1 MAITPRNDDLLAGVA
16 GQRSET
22 FNAADPLLVT
32 GDVPPQ
38 MSYPYPVAADLA
50 LPART
55 VVALDGAGNIIVA
68 ESGVAI
74 PGVKASGVLTF
85 SGVGTASDTITVGGR
100 VYTLVA
106 ALTPGGSD
114 EVLIGASATATAQAF
129 KNAINADTATFGV
142 THDCAIDHPSV
153 VASGAA
159 AAITLTANAAGTANN
174 SVATVESGTAT
185 SFGAATLTGGTNAV
199 ATGSPAIGFVK
210 YAANNVGGA
219 AGAVRVEVTRW
230 GCFNPDALVWDSS
243 YDTLTKKLYAFEG
256 APSPTSI
263 IIRQPTAMTVA

>member
-1 MAITPRNDDLLAGVA
+1 MAISPRNDDLLAGVA

-38 MSYPYPVAADLA
+38 MSYPYPVGADLA
-50 LPART
+50 LAART

-68 ESGVAI
+68 EYGAVA
-74 PGVKASGVLTF
+74 GSKATGVLTF
-85 SGVGTASDTITVGGR
+85 SGVGTAGDTIAVGGR

-106 ALTPGGSD
+106 ALTPGGVD
-114 EVLIGASATATAQAF
+114 EVVIGASATLTAQAF
-129 KNAINADTATFGV
+129 KNAINADAATLDV
-142 THDCAIDHPSV
+142 THDALSDHPSV

-159 AAITLTANAAGTANN
+159 AAITLTANVAGTGGN
-174 SVATVESGTAT
+174 SVTTVESGTAT
-185 SFGAATLTGGTNAV
+185 SFGAGTLTTGTNAV

-210 YAANNVGGA
+210 YAANNTGGA

-230 GCFNPDALVWDSS
+230 GCFNPDALLWDSS
-243 YDTLTKKLYAFEG
+243 YDTETKKLYAFEG

-263 IIRQPTAMTVA
+263 IIRKPTTMTV

>member
-1 MAITPRNDDLLAGVA
+1 MAISPRNDDLTAGLA

-38 MSYPYPVAADLA
+38 MSYPYPMGADTV

-68 ESGVAI
+68 ESGSVA
-74 PGVKASGVLTF
+74 GVKATGTITF
-85 SGVGTASDTITVGGR
+85 SGVGTAADTVTIGGR
-100 VYTLVA
+100 VYTLVV
-106 ALTPGGSD
+106 ALTGAAD
-114 EVLIGASATATAQAF
+114 EVMIGASATATAQAL
-129 KNAINADTATFGV
+129 KNAINGDEATLDV
-142 THDCAIDHPSV
+142 THGATTDHPSV
-153 VASGAA
+153 AASGAA
-159 AAITLTANAAGTANN
+159 AAILLTANAAGVGGN
-174 SVATVESGTAT
+174 SVTTVESGTGA
-185 SFGAATLTGGTNAV
+185 SFGAATLTGGADEASTA
-199 ATGSPAIGFVK
+199 PRAIGFTK
-210 YAANNVGGA
+210 YAANNAGGA

-230 GCFNPDALVWDSS
+230 GCFNPDALVWDAS

-263 IIRQPTAMTVA
+263 IIRQPTTMTV

>member
-1 MAITPRNDDLLAGVA
+1 MAISPRNDDLTAGLA

-38 MSYPYPVAADLA
+38 MSYPYPMGADTV

-68 ESGVAI
+68 EFGSVA
-74 PGVKASGVLTF
+74 GSKATGVLTF

-106 ALTPGGSD
+106 ALTPGGVD

-129 KNAINADTATFGV
+129 KNAINADAATLGV
-142 THDCAIDHPSV
+142 THDAASDHPSV

-159 AAITLTANAAGTANN
+159 AAITLTANAAGVGGN
-174 SVATVESGTAT
+174 SVTTVESGTGT
-185 SFGAATLTGGTNAV
+185 SFGAATLTGGTEA
-199 ATGSPAIGFVK
+199 ASTAPRAIGFTK
-210 YAANNVGGA
+210 YATNNAGGA

-230 GCFNPDALVWDSS
+230 GCFNPDALVWDAS

-263 IIRQPTAMTVA
+263 IIRQPTTMTV